1 MSKQPLAVY
10 AVRPSEKEGQKDF
23 FTRIGT
29 AFRHPNGEG
38 MNLLLDAYP
47 INPKLVVLPIKER
60 EDGAEEP
67 EEPEA
72 VAPAPAPEPVRAAP
86 APAAPRNNR
95 PQAHR

>member
-29 AFRHPNGEG
+29 AFRHPSGEG
-38 MNLLLDAYP
+38 MNVLLDATP
-47 INPKLVVLPIKER
+47 INAKLVILPIKE
-60 EDGAEEP
+60 EEGASQA

-72 VAPAPAPEPVRAAP
+72 VVPAPDPESVRAAP
-86 APAAPRNNR
+86 APAAALRNHR